1 MSNVISLEYIK
12 KVEKELKYKEMRERL
27 EQRIRKEELRI
38 KEIKFEEAERMLKI
52 QEQVKRNQIM
62 TAFKEESRIDVEDI
76 YI

>member
-27 EQRIRKEELRI
+27 EQRIKDTEFRRLR
-38 KEIKFEEAERMLKI
+38 EIKFKEERMLKI
-52 QEQVKRNQIM
+52 QKQVRRNQIFES
-62 TAFKEESRIDVEDI
+62 FKEESRIDVEDI